1 MKFFI
6 FLLIFLFSKVALSR
20 ETVELIIAS
29 GPGGSVHRY
38 ALQIQPVL
46 ENALNK
52 NVVLNF
58 KPGGNGIVASKEL
71 INTPPGQT
79 SLMIGSFTSPEVW
92 KENLKENKIIDIRK
106 DIKPVAFLGT
116 IPSMIYSRPNENYKD
131 FRQALNYGKKNNLT
145 MALSANSANIGLMKQ
160 VIQEHSNSQFFI
172 TVPFKTGPS
181 GLLGVLGGHV
191 DIGVTVIDSLV
202 PEIKNNKIKPLALI
216 YSSKVKDFPE
226 VFTLRELGIQVENE
240 DRYYNNFFLWTNNT
254 MLNDS
259 INKIRDSLFNFL
271 NDKKSE
277 EFRNSMYIQFGKNNI
292 RNPEKY
298 MEELLK

>member
-58 KPGGNGIVASKEL
+58 KPGGNGIIAAREL
-71 INTPPGQT
+71 VNTSPGQT
-79 SLMIGSFTSPEVW
+79 SLLIGNFNTPDVW
-92 KENLKENKIIDIRK
+92 RENFKEGQIIDVRK

-116 IPSMIYSRPNENYKD
+116 IPSMVYSKPNENYKD
-131 FRQALNYGKKNNLT
+131 FRQALNYAKKQKLT
-145 MALSANSANIGLMKQ
+145 MALAANTPNIKLMKE
-160 VIQEHSNSQFFI
+160 VIHKHSDSQLFI
-172 TVPFKTGPS
+172 TVPFKTGS
-181 GLLGVLGGHV
+181 LGLLGVLGEHV
-191 DIGVTVIDSLV
+191 DTGITVIDVLV
-202 PEIKNNKIKPLALI
+202 PEIKNNRIVPLALI
-216 YSSKVKDFPE
+216 YPSRLKEFPE
-226 VFTLRELGIQVENE
+226 VPTLREMGIIVDNE
-240 DRYYNNFFLWTNNT
+240 DRYYNNLFLWSNT
-254 MLNDS
+254 TISNDS
-259 INKIRDSLFNFL
+259 ISKIKDALYNFL
-271 NDKKSE
+271 TDKKSE
-277 EFRNSMYIQFGKNNI
+277 QFRNSQHVQFGKNNI

-298 MEELLK
+298 MEELLR